1 MHAVPRALVR
11 HLITALWIVCVGVS
25 AANAADA
32 GQPATCCVTV
42 PEHLQKARDALET
55 ARTQL
60 AAAKTNFGPMRDEA
74 LRFTEAAIAETSKM
88 AARCPNLEL
97 RAAPGTGVVRKG
109 IGRHPHMS
117 YSTYA
122 LTTAQQELNALD
134 ASYGDARRQALDNV
148 DRALDATGKAFID
161 RGP

>member
-1 MHAVPRALVR
+1 M
-11 HLITALWIVCVGVS
+11 
-25 AANAADA
+25 
-32 GQPATCCVTV
+32 

-74 LRFTEAAIAETSKM
+74 LHFTEAAIADSAKM
-88 AARCPNLEL
+88 AARCRGLEL
-97 RAAPGTGVVRKG
+97 RPASDTKIVRKG

-122 LTTAQQELNALD
+122 LTIAKQELNALD
-134 ASYGDARRQALDNV
+134 ASYGDARKQALDNV
-148 DRALDATGKAFID
+148 ERALDATGKAFID